1 MKIFSASIRFIFCL
15 RFEHQVKKEQYSSNN
30 RITLSYSNRS
40 KTSLYSLYSNCRN
53 RGAMLRNVI
62 AVFFLSSLA
71 IGNFNPFDRQW
82 DEDKQAVCVDKCED
96 YCHNCTEPVRCGE
109 GQRKCGEKPIDPQ
122 MHQCS
127 PDDICVPEECE
138 CKNSFFNFN
147 NFNILICFKI
157 IVTLCL
163 LTLTTQL
170 IFPKVTILTPMVIA
184 VNVFALL
191 NVQATKS
198 NVVKS
203 KPLLVAYKTTSVFTK
218 GLMKTMSFVMDFV
231 Q

>member
-1 MKIFSASIRFIFCL
+1 
-15 RFEHQVKKEQYSSNN
+15 
-30 RITLSYSNRS
+30 
-40 KTSLYSLYSNCRN
+40 
-53 RGAMLRNVI
+53 
-62 AVFFLSSLA
+62 
-71 IGNFNPFDRQW
+71 
-82 DEDKQAVCVDKCED
+82 
-96 YCHNCTEPVRCGE
+96 
-109 GQRKCGEKPIDPQ
+109 

-138 CKNSFFNFN
+138 CKNSFLNFN
-147 NFNILICFKI
+147 EFNILICFKI
-157 IVTLCL
+157 IVIVCL
-163 LTLTTQL
+163 LTLTTKL
-170 IFPKVTILTPMVIA
+170 IVPKVTILTPMVIA

-191 NVQATKS
+191 NVQKTKS